1 MSTKLMRIVTLSQIE
16 KSKLDCKANKTV
28 LKQFPENFD
37 FLKLFVSN
45 HQKTKKTFR
54 LFFRKIDT
62 ISQEFSNIFRE
73 IASMHQNKLQAS
85 LKSAFLGKKI

>member
-1 MSTKLMRIVTLSQIE
+1 MRIVTLSQIE

-45 HQKTKKTFR
+45 HHKTKKTFQT
-54 LFFRKIDT
+54 FFRKIDNT